1 LKEET
6 MQTLQNHHDFCS
18 GGNFQTAAERSVPA
32 KHGSLS
38 NLRRKKREAEAVRA
52 CRPLIRDS
60 CAEKDNAEEKVI
72 EFENIRRK
80 YTERKILKH
89 T

>member
-1 LKEET
+1 

-60 CAEKDNAEEKVI
+60 CAEKELQEPVENHSQAKLIYARVREKSTVLNKEE
-72 EFENIRRK
+72 
-80 YTERKILKH
+80 
-89 T
+89 